1 MAHKDILI
9 NKNTSPDYP
18 DEVNDFIIN
27 GTQDDIEVCVT
38 NIEVENAKYKP
49 TYDSTLAEGDNCII
63 KEKGQ
68 DGRVYF
74 ISTFLLTNKGREFMY
89 SHKVNIP
96 AEHGLKIIGT
106 GKLNEQ

>member
-38 NIEVENAKYKP
+38 NIEVENAKYKARAIGEVI
-49 TYDSTLAEGDNCII
+49 SEKAEDAKEDV
-63 KEKGQ
+63 KEK
-68 DGRVYF
+68 
-74 ISTFLLTNKGREFMY
+74 
-89 SHKVNIP
+89 
-96 AEHGLKIIGT
+96 AEEVK
-106 GKLNEQ
+106 

>member
-1 MAHKDILI
+1 MAHKDYLI
-9 NKNTSPDYP
+9 HKNISNDYP

-38 NIEVENAKYKP
+38 NVEVEKAEYKP
-49 TYDSTLAEGDNCII
+49 TYDSSLAEGDNCII

-74 ISTFLLTNKGREFMY
+74 ISTFLLTTKGREFMY
-89 SHKVNIP
+89 LHKVNIP
-96 AEHGLKIIGT
+96 VEHGIKHIGT
-106 GKLNEQ
+106 GRLNK